1 MPVVVELARAEDDAG
16 IRALLRRQAMP
27 GRVSLAL
34 HHEPSFSAGCAV
46 TGSDHRIVVARDES
60 GGHVVGVACRAVR
73 QVFLNGTPRRV
84 GYLGQLRV
92 ADGFHGRWLIARGF
106 ALLRRLDA
114 EDPLPLY
121 LAAIVDGNEQA
132 SGVLVTRRRK
142 SFPQLRE
149 AARYRTL
156 AIPVGRRKPEL
167 PGQDTI
173 LPGSRDQLPAIVRFL
188 QHEGRR
194 RQLFSVWTE
203 EALVA
208 MDALGLRIEDMRIA
222 RRDGSIVG
230 VVALWDQGAF
240 RQTVVRGYSG
250 WLKAA
255 APLLRVSPSW
265 LAPPLPRIGDRIR
278 SAYASLIC
286 VARDD
291 AGVFARLLREI
302 YNLASQQRFDYLL
315 AGLDTRD
322 PLLQVAR
329 SYRHIAYPSRLFLG
343 SWHSSGA
350 AHDPLDGR
358 PSYVDIATL

>member
-1 MPVVVELARAEDDAG
+1 MPVVVELARTEDDAG

-34 HHEPSFSAGCAV
+34 HREPSFAAGCAV

-60 GGHVVGVACRAVR
+60 NGRVVGVACRAVR
-73 QVFLNGTPRRV
+73 HVFLNGRPQRV

-92 ADGFHGRWLIARGF
+92 ADGFHGRWLVSRGF
-106 ALLRRLDA
+106 ALLQRLDA
-114 EDPLPLY
+114 DDPLPLY
-121 LAAIVDGNEQA
+121 LAAIVDGNDEA
-132 SGVLVTRRRK
+132 AGVLVTHRRR
-142 SFPQLRE
+142 SFPHFRE
-149 AARYRTL
+149 TARYRTL
-156 AIPVGRRKPEL
+156 AIPVGRRKPAL
-167 PGQDTI
+167 AGQDTI

-188 QHEGRR
+188 QSEGRR
-194 RQLFSVWTE
+194 RQLCSVWTE
-203 EALVA
+203 DTLVA
-208 MDALGLRIEDMRIA
+208 TDALGLRIDDMRVA
-222 RRDGSIVG
+222 WRDGSIVG
-230 VVALWDQGAF
+230 IVALWDQGAF
-240 RQTVVRGYSG
+240 KQTVVHGYSG

-255 APLLRVSPSW
+255 APLLRVSPAW
-265 LAPPLPRIGDRIR
+265 LAPALPRIGDRIR
-278 SAYASLIC
+278 SAYASLVC
-286 VARDD
+286 VERDD
-291 AGVFARLLREI
+291 AAVFARLLREI

-329 SYRHIAYPSRLFLG
+329 AYRHIAYPSRLFLG